1 MNSTK
6 GGPGKI
12 VSLASK
18 AFDRFLAEERF
29 DQILYHFQN
38 VCKILELS
46 PCPVKQFY
54 NRLKENVV
62 STGAKNIFQLIDK
75 KMQIPVYDGGYAA
88 AGNTILVIGSGPV
101 GLRTAIEAQLLGA
114 NVYVV
119 EKRTSFTRN
128 NVLHLWPFVI
138 EDLKSLGAKVLYPK
152 FCTGSMNHISIRRI
166 QCILVKI
173 SLIIGIN
180 VMGGYEF
187 SGLIDP
193 TQETGWGVKV
203 SPKNDFISN
212 LKVDMLV
219 GAEGKRVTIPGFKRK
234 EFRGKLAIAI
244 TANFINNKTTAEAV
258 VEEISG
264 VAFVYK
270 QDFFNNLYE
279 ELGIALENI
288 VYYKGETHYFVMT
301 TKKHSLLDRK
311 VLKKDCKDPIELL
324 SPKNVNK
331 KFLLEYIRD
340 ACDYCTDY
348 QLPNMQFE
356 LNHHNE
362 PDVALFDFTSM
373 FAASNSAY
381 AAEKNN
387 HQLLLGLV
395 GDGLLEPFWPTGT
408 GCARGF
414 LGAFDLMWMFKR
426 WAIGEL
432 TPMQILAERESIFRL
447 LPQTTPENV
456 IKDFRNYTIDPTSRY
471 PTFNRHLYQDF
482 QMEHLYRSD
491 SMENG
496 NLERKFHPNFHTGRK
511 RVVLRSLDNNMSDR
525 NDLEEFQM
533 IYNKAAESVQHPR
546 SYIDFLSRDVV
557 VAPTPKKLSE
567 RPKPKHQVR
576 DAEQLEVKTLRNNT
590 AKRREQLEKNTLRLN
605 KPDKEIIQNKSKIVL
620 PTDPDLDEM
629 LAELEN
635 DSDFLRMSEND
646 QKSWLESLFFCDTK
660 NIQRRTPSPVI
671 QPKRKSLPKKK
682 TSKPVQPPPIKK
694 PSPPP
699 PTAAAASSAD
709 SSGTG
714 VNMKLCSLA
723 QSFFNPSPSTPAQ
736 PKALSSAIK
745 RPPPQQMKKKASPSP
760 IKERVFYEPEHSN
773 EMIPEPEEDFSFLR
787 KKNVDVEPPPHVP
800 PRSTQNKSLMLK
812 LMKNATSALK

>member
-426 WAIGEL
+426 EK
-432 TPMQILAERESIFRL
+432 SIFRL

-533 IYNKAAESVQHPR
+533 IYNKAAESVQHPQ
-546 SYIDFLSRDVV
+546 
-557 VAPTPKKLSE
+557 

-590 AKRREQLEKNTLRLN
+590 AKRQQEQNC
-605 KPDKEIIQNKSKIVL
+605 L

-745 RPPPQQMKKKASPSP
+745 RPPPQQMKKEGIS
-760 IKERVFYEPEHSN
+760 
-773 EMIPEPEEDFSFLR
+773 
-787 KKNVDVEPPPHVP
+787 
-800 PRSTQNKSLMLK
+800 KSH
-812 LMKNATSALK
+812 